1 MKVVPPSDVCR
12 TVGYKALGAW
22 WYVSPTK
29 RSGSVVRPVT
39 RELRQAIRLLQIR
52 FDCLE
57 VRGLQ
62 GFGDTSKLWLGMISL
77 ELWLGMADEHEEL
90 LSCDSGWRMLLRYG
104 MWSVAWFPAHA
115 LPVVAGRCGSKTS

>member
-1 MKVVPPSDVCR
+1 
-12 TVGYKALGAW
+12 VGYKALGAW

-62 GFGDTSKLWLGMISL
+62 GFGDTSKVGFLVFLKLWLGTYPLSYG
-77 ELWLGMADEHEEL
+77 LG
-90 LSCDSGWRMLLRYG
+90 
-104 MWSVAWFPAHA
+104 
-115 LPVVAGRCGSKTS
+115 